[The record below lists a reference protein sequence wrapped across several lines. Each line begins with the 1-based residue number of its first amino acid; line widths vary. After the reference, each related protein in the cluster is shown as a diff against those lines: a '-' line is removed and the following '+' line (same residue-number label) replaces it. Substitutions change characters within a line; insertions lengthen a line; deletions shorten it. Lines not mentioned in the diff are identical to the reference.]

1 MASARKEL
9 KEIVKAAREQG
20 WRVEIAKNGHLMFY
34 APDGKGKVLSAGTPG
49 GGRAMQNSSRD
60 SGALAFAGKGGRRE

>member
-9 KEIVKAAREQG
+9 KEIVMAARKQG
-20 WRVEIAKNGHLMFY
+20 WRVEIGKNGHLMFY

-49 GGRAMQNSSRD
+49 GGRAMQNFVARLRHY
-60 SGALAFAGKGGRRE
+60 GFHWKGR